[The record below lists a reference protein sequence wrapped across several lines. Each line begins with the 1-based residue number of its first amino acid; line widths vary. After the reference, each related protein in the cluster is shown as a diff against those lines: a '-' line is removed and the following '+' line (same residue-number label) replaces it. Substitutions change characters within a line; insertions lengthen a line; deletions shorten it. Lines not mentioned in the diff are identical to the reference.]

1 MSALILPAP
10 AGPDPSSPSAPT
22 PAIADP
28 SRDLRMGLFITL
40 VFFVGFLGWAAFTR
54 LDAAAYAPGTLV
66 VSGQRQSVQHRD
78 GGVVGAIHVREGQRV
93 VRGQLLMQLAAAEV
107 QAQERAYASQA
118 IRLLAQRAR
127 LEAEQ
132 LGQSWIA
139 TPRGFAS
146 LTGEDVSEAATA
158 MRLQRTELAARTSV
172 LAAQRQALGERVG
185 QSAEQGRG
193 YDQQAISAREQLR
206 LIDEQIA
213 ALKPVADKGFVSQTR
228 MRELERARAELQ
240 GQRGQYSAS
249 VAQTRGA
256 QRENRI
262 QILEAE
268 RSFRERTASD
278 LREVETNLGEMMPK
292 WTAARDQLERTAIRA
307 SATGAVVGLTVFT
320 PGGVIAPG
328 QKLMDI
334 VPEKTPLLIQARVG
348 PDDADDL
355 TLGQQTLV
363 KFSGLHERT
372 LPNLEGRLTRLS
384 ADSFTDEKT
393 GQSYFTGEITV
404 PRDQLRLIQGVRG
417 QDFALRAGMPVQVL
431 IPLRK
436 RTALDYAFEPLIG
449 SFWSSFREH

>member
-1 MSALILPAP
+1 MSLQFLLPPIVDGPERGLAP
-10 AGPDPSSPSAPT
+10 A
-22 PAIADP
+22 ADP
-28 SRDLRMGLFITL
+28 LRDIRIGAIVAAL
-40 VFFVGFLGWAAFTR
+40 FFVGFLGWAGFTR

-78 GGVVGAIHVREGQRV
+78 GGVVGRIYVHEGQRV

-107 QAQERAYASQA
+107 RAQERALASQA

-132 LGQSWIA
+132 LGHSRIA
-139 TPRGFAS
+139 PPRQFAALS
-146 LTGEDVSEAATA
+146 GEDKAEAILA
-158 MRLQRTELAARTSV
+158 MRLQQSEFGARAGV
-172 LAAQRQALGERVG
+172 LGAQRGALGQRVA
-185 QSAEQGRG
+185 QSGEQGRG
-193 YDQQAISAREQLR
+193 YDEQAKSAVEQLR

-228 MRELERARAELQ
+228 MRELERVRAELV

-256 QRENRI
+256 ARESEI
-262 QILEAE
+262 QVLEAE
-268 RSFRERTASD
+268 RTFLERTASD
-278 LREVETNLGEMMPK
+278 LRDVETSLGEVLPK
-292 WTAARDQLERTAIRA
+292 WGAARDQLERTAIR
-307 SATGAVVGLTVFT
+307 SPATGAIVGLSIFT
-320 PGGVIAPG
+320 PGGVVAPG

-334 VPEKTPLLIQARVG
+334 VPEKTPLLIQARIA

-355 TLGQQTLV
+355 RVGQRTLV

-384 ADSFTDEKT
+384 ADSFTDEKS

-404 PRDQLRLIQGVRG
+404 PRDQLRLIQNVRG
-417 QDFALRAGMPVQVL
+417 RDFALRSGMPVQVL
-431 IPLRK
+431 VPLRK
-436 RTALDYAFEPLIG
+436 RTALDYALEPLIG